1 MHHKKGRWLALIAV
15 LLVLCGVGGWFGYR
29 HYSLGVI
36 SDKQII
42 KNINSHLLKNNPTSK
57 QTKSYAKIVKS
68 TTRTLDNAYVK
79 VNPYG
84 TSPLTALMIFKTDKA
99 AKVTY
104 TVVGKT
110 DNTSITNTVKGYQ
123 TTHQVPIV
131 GLYANYSNQVQ
142 VTLTYKDGTTE
153 QKMFTIKT
161 GKLPKNLR
169 NTKITVSKS
178 NKSKMEIGNNELTY
192 INKTSE
198 EPFAVDAD
206 GNIRWYSTL
215 YSRHTFV
222 QLSNGHLLIQN
233 RTNGNKGSYNVL
245 SETDYLGRIYR
256 RYRFSDKL
264 GKSSLEQYIT
274 AVHHDALELPNHNLL
289 VTISGGDKYAEDVI
303 VEIDYKTGKTVKVID
318 FKKLLPS
325 SMYRN
330 YNSTTTKG
338 GKIDW
343 LHMNSLYYDQKT
355 GNLLVSA
362 RNQDITMSINYKTG
376 KINWIYSGKKKS
388 SWPKKYRS
396 KLLTSAKGTTITG
409 GQHDLTLLSSKNGK
423 LKVLLYDNNIDVTNG
438 NAKTSGKYSQ
448 AVQYTI
454 DTKKKTIKQTW
465 SYGKSLGKDN
475 FTRVI
480 GSAQR
485 LSNGNTLID
494 FGYKHDGSQSNI
506 IEVDKNNNQVFNLTI
521 SSSKT
526 GRTYVYRAYRV
537 KFTPYNFVFDA
548 TKYFCA

>member
-57 QTKSYAKIVKS
+57 QTKNYAKIVKS

-84 TSPLTALMIFKTDKA
+84 TSPLTALMIFKTDQA

-153 QKMFTIKT
+153 QKTFTIKT

-169 NTKITVSKS
+169 QTKITVSKS
-178 NKSKMEIGNNELTY
+178 NKSKMQIGNNELTY

-303 VEIDYKTGKTVKVID
+303 AEIDYKTGKTVKVID

-330 YNSTTTKG
+330 YSSTTTKG

-362 RNQDITMSINYKTG
+362 RNQDITMSINYKSG

-526 GRTYVYRAYRV
+526 DRTYVYRAYRV
-537 KFTPYNFVFDA
+537 KFTPSNFVFDA
-548 TKYFCA
+548 TK

>member
-29 HYSLGVI
+29 RYSLGVI

-57 QTKSYAKIVKS
+57 QTKSYAKIVKN
-68 TTRTLDNAYVK
+68 TTRTLNNAYVK

-84 TSPLTALMIFKTDKA
+84 TSPLTALMIFKTDQV

-110 DNTSITNTVKGYQ
+110 DNTSITNTVKGYK

-153 QKMFTIKT
+153 QKTFTIKT

-169 NTKITVSKS
+169 QTKITVSKS
-178 NKSKMEIGNNELTY
+178 NKSKMQIGNNELTY

-303 VEIDYKTGKTVKVID
+303 AEIDYKTGKTVKVID

-330 YNSTTTKG
+330 YSSTTTKG

-362 RNQDITMSINYKTG
+362 RNQDITMSINYKSG

-396 KLLTSAKGTTITG
+396 KLLTPAKGTTITG

-526 GRTYVYRAYRV
+526 DRTYVYRAYRV
-537 KFTPYNFVFDA
+537 KFTPSNFVFDA
-548 TKYFCA
+548 TK

>member
-29 HYSLGVI
+29 RYSLGVI

-68 TTRTLDNAYVK
+68 TTRTLNNAYVK

-84 TSPLTALMIFKTDKA
+84 TSPLTALMIFKTDQV

-110 DNTSITNTVKGYQ
+110 DNTSITNTVKGYK

-153 QKMFTIKT
+153 QKTFTIKT

-169 NTKITVSKS
+169 QTKITVSKS
-178 NKSKMEIGNNELTY
+178 NKSKMQIGNNELPY

-303 VEIDYKTGKTVKVID
+303 AEIDYKTGKTVKVID

-330 YNSTTTKG
+330 YSSTTTKG

-362 RNQDITMSINYKTG
+362 RNQDITMSINYKSG

-396 KLLTSAKGTTITG
+396 KLLTPAKGTTITG

-526 GRTYVYRAYRV
+526 DRTYVYRAYRV
-537 KFTPYNFVFDA
+537 KFTPSNFVFDA
-548 TKYFCA
+548 TK

>member
-68 TTRTLDNAYVK
+68 TTRTLNNAYVK

-84 TSPLTALMIFKTDKA
+84 TSPLTALMIFKTDQV

-110 DNTSITNTVKGYQ
+110 DNTSITNTVNGYK

-153 QKMFTIKT
+153 QKTFTIKT

-169 NTKITVSKS
+169 QTKITVSKS
-178 NKSKMEIGNNELTY
+178 NKSKMQIGNNELTY

-303 VEIDYKTGKTVKVID
+303 AEIDYKTGKTVKVID

-330 YNSTTTKG
+330 YSSTTTKG

-362 RNQDITMSINYKTG
+362 RNQDITMSINYKSG

-396 KLLTSAKGTTITG
+396 KLLTPAKGTTITG

-526 GRTYVYRAYRV
+526 DRTYVYRAYRV
-537 KFTPYNFVFDA
+537 KFTPSNFVFDA
-548 TKYFCA
+548 TK

>member
-153 QKMFTIKT
+153 QKTFTIKT

-256 RYRFSDKL
+256 CYRFSDKL

-274 AVHHDALELPNHNLL
+274 AVYHDALELPNHNLHNLL

-303 VEIDYKTGKTVKVID
+303 AEIDYKTGKTVKVID

-396 KLLTSAKGTTITG
+396 KLLTPTKGTKITG
-409 GQHDLTLLSSKNGK
+409 GQHDLTLLSDKNGK

-438 NAKTSGKYSQ
+438 DSKTSGKYSQ

-454 DTKKKTIKQTW
+454 DTKKMTIKQTW
-465 SYGKSLGKDN
+465 SYGKSLGKAN

-494 FGYKHDGSQSNI
+494 FGYKNNGSQSNI
-506 IEVDKNNNQVFNLTI
+506 IEVDSNNNQVFNLTI

-526 GRTYVYRAYRV
+526 DRTYVYRALRV
-537 KFTPYNFVFDA
+537 KFTPSNFVFDA
-548 TKYFCA
+548 TK

>member
-68 TTRTLDNAYVK
+68 TARTLDNAYVK

-110 DNTSITNTVKGYQ
+110 DNTSITNMVKGYQ

-153 QKMFTIKT
+153 QKTFTIKT

-303 VEIDYKTGKTVKVID
+303 AEIDYKTGKTVKVID

-396 KLLTSAKGTTITG
+396 KLLTPTKGTTITG

-526 GRTYVYRAYRV
+526 DRTYVYRAYRV
-537 KFTPYNFVFDA
+537 KFTPSNFVFDV
-548 TKYFCA
+548 TK

>member
-84 TSPLTALMIFKTDKA
+84 TSPLTALMIFKTDQA

-110 DNTSITNTVKGYQ
+110 DNTSITNTVKGYK

-153 QKMFTIKT
+153 QKTFTIKT

-169 NTKITVSKS
+169 QTKITVSKS
-178 NKSKMEIGNNELTY
+178 NKSKMQIGNNELTY

-303 VEIDYKTGKTVKVID
+303 AEIDYKTGKTVKVID

-330 YNSTTTKG
+330 YSSTTTKG

-362 RNQDITMSINYKTG
+362 RNQDITMSINYKSG

-396 KLLTSAKGTTITG
+396 KLLTPAKGTTITG

-526 GRTYVYRAYRV
+526 DRTYVYRAYRV
-537 KFTPYNFVFDA
+537 KFTPSNFVFDA
-548 TKYFCA
+548 TK

>member
-29 HYSLGVI
+29 HYSLGGI

-42 KNINSHLLKNNPTSK
+42 KNINSHLLKNNSTSK

-68 TTRTLDNAYVK
+68 TARTLDNAYVK

-153 QKMFTIKT
+153 QKTFTIKT

-303 VEIDYKTGKTVKVID
+303 AEIDYKTGKTVKVID

-343 LHMNSLYYDQKT
+343 LHINSLYYDQKT

-396 KLLTSAKGTTITG
+396 KLLTPTKGTKITG
-409 GQHDLTLLSSKNGK
+409 GQHDLTLLSDKNGK

-438 NAKTSGKYSQ
+438 DSKTSGKYSQ

-526 GRTYVYRAYRV
+526 DRTYVYRAYRV
-537 KFTPYNFVFDA
+537 KFTPSNFVFDV
-548 TKYFCA
+548 TK

>member
-57 QTKSYAKIVKS
+57 QTKNYAKIVKS

-84 TSPLTALMIFKTDKA
+84 TSPLTALMIFKTDQA
-99 AKVTY
+99 ARVTY

-110 DNTSITNTVKGYQ
+110 DNTSITNTVKGYK

-153 QKMFTIKT
+153 QKTFTIKT

-169 NTKITVSKS
+169 QTKITVSKS
-178 NKSKMEIGNNELTY
+178 NKSKMQIGNNELTY

-303 VEIDYKTGKTVKVID
+303 AEIDYKTGKTVKVID

-330 YNSTTTKG
+330 YSSTTTKG

-362 RNQDITMSINYKTG
+362 RNQDITMSINYKSG

-526 GRTYVYRAYRV
+526 DRTYVYRAYRV
-537 KFTPYNFVFDA
+537 KFTPSNFVFDA
-548 TKYFCA
+548 TK

>member
-57 QTKSYAKIVKS
+57 QTKNYAKIVKS

-84 TSPLTALMIFKTDKA
+84 TSPLTALMIFKTDQA
-99 AKVTY
+99 ARVTY

-110 DNTSITNTVKGYQ
+110 DNTSITNTVKGYK

-153 QKMFTIKT
+153 QKTFTIKT

-169 NTKITVSKS
+169 QTKITVSKS
-178 NKSKMEIGNNELTY
+178 NKSKMQIGNNELTY

-303 VEIDYKTGKTVKVID
+303 AEIDYKTGKTVKVID

-330 YNSTTTKG
+330 YSSTTTKG

-362 RNQDITMSINYKTG
+362 RNQDITMSINYKSG

-396 KLLTSAKGTTITG
+396 KLLTPAKGTTITG

-526 GRTYVYRAYRV
+526 DRTYVYRAYRV
-537 KFTPYNFVFDA
+537 KFTPSNFVFDA
-548 TKYFCA
+548 TK

>member
-84 TSPLTALMIFKTDKA
+84 TSPLTALIIFKTDKA

-153 QKMFTIKT
+153 QKTFTIKT

-526 GRTYVYRAYRV
+526 DRTYVYRAYRV
-537 KFTPYNFVFDA
+537 KFTPSNFVFDA
-548 TKYFCA
+548 TK

>member
-1 MHHKKGRWLALIAV
+1 MHHKKGRWLVLIAL

-29 HYSLGVI
+29 RYSLGVI
-36 SDKQII
+36 FDKQII

-68 TTRTLDNAYVK
+68 TTRTLNNAYVK

-84 TSPLTALMIFKTDKA
+84 TSPLNALMIFKTDQV

-104 TVVGKT
+104 TVAGKT
-110 DNTSITNTVKGYQ
+110 DNTSITNTVKGYK

-153 QKMFTIKT
+153 QKTFTIKT

-169 NTKITVSKS
+169 QTKITVSKS
-178 NKSKMEIGNNELTY
+178 NKSKMQIGNNELTY

-303 VEIDYKTGKTVKVID
+303 AEIDYKTGKTVKVID

-330 YNSTTTKG
+330 YSSTTTKG

-362 RNQDITMSINYKTG
+362 RNQDITMSINYKSG

-396 KLLTSAKGTTITG
+396 KLLTPAKGTTITG

-526 GRTYVYRAYRV
+526 DRTYVYRAYRV
-537 KFTPYNFVFDA
+537 KFTPSNFVFDA
-548 TKYFCA
+548 TK

>member
-29 HYSLGVI
+29 RYSLGVI
-36 SDKQII
+36 FDKQII

-68 TTRTLDNAYVK
+68 TTRTLNNAYVK

-84 TSPLTALMIFKTDKA
+84 TSPLTALMIFKTDQV

-110 DNTSITNTVKGYQ
+110 DNTSITNTVKGYK

-153 QKMFTIKT
+153 QKTFTIKT

-169 NTKITVSKS
+169 QTKITVSKS
-178 NKSKMEIGNNELTY
+178 NKSKMQIGNNELTY

-303 VEIDYKTGKTVKVID
+303 AEIDYKTGKTVKVID

-330 YNSTTTKG
+330 YSSTTTKG

-362 RNQDITMSINYKTG
+362 RNQDITMSINYKSG

-396 KLLTSAKGTTITG
+396 KLLTPAKGTTITG

-526 GRTYVYRAYRV
+526 DRTYVYRAYRV
-537 KFTPYNFVFDA
+537 KFTPSNFVFDV
-548 TKYFCA
+548 TK

>member
-57 QTKSYAKIVKS
+57 QTKNYAKIVKS

-84 TSPLTALMIFKTDKA
+84 TSPLTALMIFKTDQA

-110 DNTSITNTVKGYQ
+110 DNTSITNTVKGYK

-153 QKMFTIKT
+153 QKTFTIKT

-169 NTKITVSKS
+169 QTKITVSKS
-178 NKSKMEIGNNELTY
+178 NKSKMQIGNNELTY

-303 VEIDYKTGKTVKVID
+303 AEIDYKTGKTVKVID

-330 YNSTTTKG
+330 YSSTTTKG

-362 RNQDITMSINYKTG
+362 RNQDITMSINYKSG

-396 KLLTSAKGTTITG
+396 KLLTPAKGTTITG

-506 IEVDKNNNQVFNLTI
+506 IEVDKNNNQIFNLTI

-526 GRTYVYRAYRV
+526 DRTYVYRAYRV
-537 KFTPYNFVFDA
+537 KFTPSNFVFDA
-548 TKYFCA
+548 TK

>member
-1 MHHKKGRWLALIAV
+1 MHHKKGRWLALFAV

-57 QTKSYAKIVKS
+57 QTKNYAKIVKS

-84 TSPLTALMIFKTDKA
+84 TSPLTALVIFKTDQA

-110 DNTSITNTVKGYQ
+110 DNTSITNTVKGYK

-153 QKMFTIKT
+153 QKTFTIKT

-169 NTKITVSKS
+169 QTKITVSKS
-178 NKSKMEIGNNELTY
+178 NKSKMQIGNNELTY

-303 VEIDYKTGKTVKVID
+303 AEIDYKTGKTVKVID

-330 YNSTTTKG
+330 YSSTTTKG

-362 RNQDITMSINYKTG
+362 RNQDITMSINYKSG

-388 SWPKKYRS
+388 SWSKKYRS
-396 KLLTSAKGTTITG
+396 KLLTPAKGTTITG

-526 GRTYVYRAYRV
+526 DRTYVYRAYRV
-537 KFTPYNFVFDA
+537 KFTPSNFVFDA
-548 TKYFCA
+548 TK

>member
-15 LLVLCGVGGWFGYR
+15 LLVLCGVGGWLGYR

-57 QTKSYAKIVKS
+57 QTKNYAKIVKS

-84 TSPLTALMIFKTDKA
+84 TSPLTALMIFKTDQA
-99 AKVTY
+99 ARVTY

-110 DNTSITNTVKGYQ
+110 DNTSITNTVKGYK

-153 QKMFTIKT
+153 QKTFTIKT

-169 NTKITVSKS
+169 QTKITVSKS
-178 NKSKMEIGNNELTY
+178 NKSKMQIGNNELTY

-303 VEIDYKTGKTVKVID
+303 AEIDYKTGKTVKVID

-330 YNSTTTKG
+330 YSSTTTKG

-362 RNQDITMSINYKTG
+362 RNQDITMSINYKSG

-396 KLLTSAKGTTITG
+396 KLLTPAKGTTITG

-526 GRTYVYRAYRV
+526 DRTYVYRAYRV
-537 KFTPYNFVFDA
+537 KFTPSNFVFDA
-548 TKYFCA
+548 TK

>member
-110 DNTSITNTVKGYQ
+110 DNTSITNAVKGYQ

-153 QKMFTIKT
+153 QKTFTIKT

-274 AVHHDALELPNHNLL
+274 AFYHDALELPNHNLHNLL

-303 VEIDYKTGKTVKVID
+303 AEIDYKTGKTVKVID

-362 RNQDITMSINYKTG
+362 RNQDITMSINYKSG

-396 KLLTSAKGTTITG
+396 KLLTPTKGTKITG

-526 GRTYVYRAYRV
+526 DRTYVYRAYRV
-537 KFTPYNFVFDA
+537 KFTPSNFVFDA
-548 TKYFCA
+548 TK

>member
-15 LLVLCGVGGWFGYR
+15 LLVLCGVGGWLGYR

-84 TSPLTALMIFKTDKA
+84 TSPLTALMIFKTDQA

-110 DNTSITNTVKGYQ
+110 DNTSITNTVKGYK

-153 QKMFTIKT
+153 QKTFTIKT

-169 NTKITVSKS
+169 QTKITVSKS
-178 NKSKMEIGNNELTY
+178 NKSKMQIGNNELTY

-303 VEIDYKTGKTVKVID
+303 AEIDYKTGKTVKVID

-330 YNSTTTKG
+330 YSSTTTKG

-362 RNQDITMSINYKTG
+362 RNQDITMSINYKSG

-396 KLLTSAKGTTITG
+396 KLLTPAKGTTITG

-526 GRTYVYRAYRV
+526 DRTYVYRAYRV
-537 KFTPYNFVFDA
+537 KFTPSNFVFDA
-548 TKYFCA
+548 TK

>member
-1 MHHKKGRWLALIAV
+1 MHHKKGCWLALIAV

-29 HYSLGVI
+29 RYSLGVI

-68 TTRTLDNAYVK
+68 TTRTLNNAYVK

-84 TSPLTALMIFKTDKA
+84 TSPLTALMIFKTDQV

-110 DNTSITNTVKGYQ
+110 DNTSITNTVKGYK

-153 QKMFTIKT
+153 QKTFTIKT

-169 NTKITVSKS
+169 QTKITVSKS
-178 NKSKMEIGNNELTY
+178 NKSKMQIGNNELTY

-303 VEIDYKTGKTVKVID
+303 AEIDYKTGKTVKVID

-330 YNSTTTKG
+330 YSSTTTKG

-362 RNQDITMSINYKTG
+362 RNQDITMSINYKSG

-396 KLLTSAKGTTITG
+396 KLLTPAKGTTITG

-526 GRTYVYRAYRV
+526 DRTYVYRAYRV
-537 KFTPYNFVFDA
+537 KFTPSNFVFDA
-548 TKYFCA
+548 TK

>member
-29 HYSLGVI
+29 HYSLGGI

-42 KNINSHLLKNNPTSK
+42 KNINSHLLKNNSTSK

-68 TTRTLDNAYVK
+68 TARTLDNAYVK

-153 QKMFTIKT
+153 QKTFTIKT

-233 RTNGNKGSYNVL
+233 RTNGNKGSYNIL

-303 VEIDYKTGKTVKVID
+303 AEIDYKTGKTVKVID

-396 KLLTSAKGTTITG
+396 KLLTPTKGTTITG

-526 GRTYVYRAYRV
+526 DRTYVYRAYRV
-537 KFTPYNFVFDA
+537 KFTPSNFVFDV
-548 TKYFCA
+548 TK

>member
-153 QKMFTIKT
+153 QKTFTIKT

-274 AVHHDALELPNHNLL
+274 AVYHDALELPNHNLHNLL

-303 VEIDYKTGKTVKVID
+303 AEIDYKTGKTVKVID

-362 RNQDITMSINYKTG
+362 RNQDITMSINYKSG

-396 KLLTSAKGTTITG
+396 KLLTPTKGTKITG
-409 GQHDLTLLSSKNGK
+409 GQHDLTLLSDKNGK

-438 NAKTSGKYSQ
+438 DSKTSGKYSQ

-454 DTKKKTIKQTW
+454 DTKKMTIKQTW
-465 SYGKSLGKDN
+465 SYGKSLGKAN

-494 FGYKHDGSQSNI
+494 FGYKNNGSQSNI
-506 IEVDKNNNQVFNLTI
+506 IEVDSNNNQVFNLTI

-526 GRTYVYRAYRV
+526 DRTYVYRALRV
-537 KFTPYNFVFDA
+537 KFTPSNFVFDA
-548 TKYFCA
+548 TK

>member
-57 QTKSYAKIVKS
+57 QTKNYAKIVKS

-84 TSPLTALMIFKTDKA
+84 TSPLTALMIFKTDQA
-99 AKVTY
+99 ARVTY

-110 DNTSITNTVKGYQ
+110 DNTSITNTVKGYK

-153 QKMFTIKT
+153 QKTFTIKT

-169 NTKITVSKS
+169 QTKITVSKS
-178 NKSKMEIGNNELTY
+178 NKSKMQIGNNELTY

-303 VEIDYKTGKTVKVID
+303 AEIDYKTGKTVKVID

-330 YNSTTTKG
+330 YSSTTTKG

-526 GRTYVYRAYRV
+526 DRTYVYRAYRV
-537 KFTPYNFVFDA
+537 KFTPSNFVFDA
-548 TKYFCA
+548 TK

>member
-29 HYSLGVI
+29 RYSLGVI
-36 SDKQII
+36 FDKQII

-84 TSPLTALMIFKTDKA
+84 TSPLTALMIFKTDQA

-110 DNTSITNTVKGYQ
+110 DNTSITNTVKGYK

-142 VTLTYKDGTTE
+142 VTLTYKDGMTE
-153 QKMFTIKT
+153 QKTFTIKT

-169 NTKITVSKS
+169 QTKITVSKS
-178 NKSKMEIGNNELTY
+178 NKSKMQIGNNELTY

-206 GNIRWYSTL
+206 GNIRWYSML

-303 VEIDYKTGKTVKVID
+303 AEIDYKTGKTVKVID

-330 YNSTTTKG
+330 YSSTTTKG

-355 GNLLVSA
+355 GNLLISA
-362 RNQDITMSINYKTG
+362 RNQDITMSINYKSG

-396 KLLTSAKGTTITG
+396 KLLTPAKGTTITG

-485 LSNGNTLID
+485 LSKID

-526 GRTYVYRAYRV
+526 DRTYVYRAYRV
-537 KFTPYNFVFDA
+537 KFTPSNFVFDA
-548 TKYFCA
+548 TK

>member
-68 TTRTLDNAYVK
+68 TARTLDNAYVK

-110 DNTSITNTVKGYQ
+110 DNTSITNTVKEYQ

-142 VTLTYKDGTTE
+142 VTLAYKDGTTE
-153 QKMFTIKT
+153 QKTFTIKT

-233 RTNGNKGSYNVL
+233 RTNGNKDSYNVL

-303 VEIDYKTGKTVKVID
+303 AEIDYKTGKTVKVID

-396 KLLTSAKGTTITG
+396 KLLMPTKGTKITG

-475 FTRVI
+475 FTRLI

-526 GRTYVYRAYRV
+526 DRTYVYRAYRV
-537 KFTPYNFVFDA
+537 KFTPSNFVFDV
-548 TKYFCA
+548 TK

>member
-1 MHHKKGRWLALIAV
+1 MHHKKGRWLALFAV

-57 QTKSYAKIVKS
+57 QTKNYAKIVKS

-84 TSPLTALMIFKTDKA
+84 TSPLTALVIFKTDQA

-110 DNTSITNTVKGYQ
+110 DNTSITNTVKGYK

-153 QKMFTIKT
+153 QKTFTIKT

-169 NTKITVSKS
+169 QTKITVSKS
-178 NKSKMEIGNNELTY
+178 NKSKMQIGNNELTY

-274 AVHHDALELPNHNLL
+274 AVYHDALELPNHNLHNLL

-303 VEIDYKTGKTVKVID
+303 AEIDYKTGKTVKVID

-396 KLLTSAKGTTITG
+396 KLLTPTKGTKITG
-409 GQHDLTLLSSKNGK
+409 GQHDLTLLSDKNGK

-438 NAKTSGKYSQ
+438 DSKTSGKYSQ

-454 DTKKKTIKQTW
+454 DTKKMTIKQTW
-465 SYGKSLGKDN
+465 SYGKSLGKAN

-494 FGYKHDGSQSNI
+494 FGYKNNGSQSNI
-506 IEVDKNNNQVFNLTI
+506 IEVDSNNNQVFNLTI

-526 GRTYVYRAYRV
+526 DRTYVYRALRV
-537 KFTPYNFVFDA
+537 KFTPSNFVFDA
-548 TKYFCA
+548 TK

>member
-1 MHHKKGRWLALIAV
+1 MHHKKGRWLALFAV

-57 QTKSYAKIVKS
+57 QTKNYAKIVKS

-84 TSPLTALMIFKTDKA
+84 TSPLTALVIFKTDQA

-110 DNTSITNTVKGYQ
+110 DNTSITNTVKGYK

-153 QKMFTIKT
+153 QKTFTIKT

-169 NTKITVSKS
+169 QTKITVSKS
-178 NKSKMEIGNNELTY
+178 NKSKMQIGNNELTY

-303 VEIDYKTGKTVKVID
+303 AEIDYKTGKTVKVID

-330 YNSTTTKG
+330 YSSTTTKG

-362 RNQDITMSINYKTG
+362 RNQDITMSINYKSG

-396 KLLTSAKGTTITG
+396 KLLTPAKGTTITS

-526 GRTYVYRAYRV
+526 DRTYVYRAYRV
-537 KFTPYNFVFDA
+537 KFTPSNFVFDA
-548 TKYFCA
+548 TK

>member
-29 HYSLGVI
+29 HYSLGGI

-42 KNINSHLLKNNPTSK
+42 KNINSHLLKNNSTSK

-68 TTRTLDNAYVK
+68 TARTLDNAYVK

-153 QKMFTIKT
+153 QKTFTIKT

-303 VEIDYKTGKTVKVID
+303 AEIDYKTGKTVKVID

-396 KLLTSAKGTTITG
+396 KLLTPTKGTKITG
-409 GQHDLTLLSSKNGK
+409 GQHDLTLLSDKNGK

-438 NAKTSGKYSQ
+438 DSKTSGKYSQ

-526 GRTYVYRAYRV
+526 DRTYVYRAYRV
-537 KFTPYNFVFDA
+537 KFTPSNFVFDV
-548 TKYFCA
+548 TK

>member
-29 HYSLGVI
+29 RYSLGVI
-36 SDKQII
+36 FDKQII

-68 TTRTLDNAYVK
+68 TTRTLNNVYVK

-84 TSPLTALMIFKTDKA
+84 TSPLTALMIFKTDQV

-110 DNTSITNTVKGYQ
+110 DNTSITNTVKGYK

-153 QKMFTIKT
+153 QKTFTIKT

-169 NTKITVSKS
+169 QTKITVSKS
-178 NKSKMEIGNNELTY
+178 NKSKMQIGNNELTY

-303 VEIDYKTGKTVKVID
+303 AEIDYKTGKTVKVID

-330 YNSTTTKG
+330 YSSTTTKG

-362 RNQDITMSINYKTG
+362 RNQDIIMSINYKSG

-396 KLLTSAKGTTITG
+396 KLLTPAKGTTITG

-526 GRTYVYRAYRV
+526 DWIYVYRAYRV
-537 KFTPYNFVFDA
+537 KFTPSNFVFDA
-548 TKYFCA
+548 TK

>member
-153 QKMFTIKT
+153 QKTFTIKT

-274 AVHHDALELPNHNLL
+274 AVYHDALELPNHNLHNLL

-303 VEIDYKTGKTVKVID
+303 AEIDYKTGKTVKVID

-526 GRTYVYRAYRV
+526 DRTYVYRAYRV
-537 KFTPYNFVFDA
+537 KFTPSNFVFDA
-548 TKYFCA
+548 TK

>member
-29 HYSLGVI
+29 HYSLGGI

-42 KNINSHLLKNNPTSK
+42 KNINSHLLKNNSTSK

-68 TTRTLDNAYVK
+68 TARTLDNAYVK

-153 QKMFTIKT
+153 QKTFTIKT

-303 VEIDYKTGKTVKVID
+303 AEIDYKTGKTVKVID
-318 FKKLLPS
+318 FKKPLPS

-396 KLLTSAKGTTITG
+396 KLLTPTKGTKITG
-409 GQHDLTLLSSKNGK
+409 GQHDLTLLSDKNGK

-438 NAKTSGKYSQ
+438 DSKTSGKYSQ

-454 DTKKKTIKQTW
+454 DTKKMTIKQTW
-465 SYGKSLGKDN
+465 SYGKSLGKAN
-475 FTRVI
+475 FTWVI

-494 FGYKHDGSQSNI
+494 FGYKNNGSQSNI
-506 IEVDKNNNQVFNLTI
+506 IEVDSNNNQVFNLTI

-526 GRTYVYRAYRV
+526 DRTYVYRALRV
-537 KFTPYNFVFDA
+537 KFTPSNFVFDA
-548 TKYFCA
+548 TK

>member
-29 HYSLGVI
+29 RYSLGVI

-68 TTRTLDNAYVK
+68 TTRTLNNAYVK

-84 TSPLTALMIFKTDKA
+84 TSPLTALMIFKTDQV

-110 DNTSITNTVKGYQ
+110 DNTSITNTVKGYK

-153 QKMFTIKT
+153 QKTFTIKT

-169 NTKITVSKS
+169 QTKITVSKS
-178 NKSKMEIGNNELTY
+178 NKSKMQIGNNELTY

-303 VEIDYKTGKTVKVID
+303 AEIDYKTGKTVKVID

-330 YNSTTTKG
+330 YSSTTTKG

-362 RNQDITMSINYKTG
+362 RNQDITMSINYKSG

-396 KLLTSAKGTTITG
+396 KLLTPVKGTTITG

-526 GRTYVYRAYRV
+526 DRTYVYRAYRV
-537 KFTPYNFVFDA
+537 KFTPSNFVFDA
-548 TKYFCA
+548 TK

>member
-29 HYSLGVI
+29 RYSLGVI
-36 SDKQII
+36 FDKQII

-84 TSPLTALMIFKTDKA
+84 TSPLTALMIFKTDQA

-110 DNTSITNTVKGYQ
+110 DNTSITNTVKGYK

-131 GLYANYSNQVQ
+131 GLYANYFNQVQ
-142 VTLTYKDGTTE
+142 VTLTYKDGMTE
-153 QKMFTIKT
+153 QKTFTIKT

-169 NTKITVSKS
+169 QTKITVSKS
-178 NKSKMEIGNNELTY
+178 NKSKMQIGNNELTY

-206 GNIRWYSTL
+206 GNIRWYSML

-303 VEIDYKTGKTVKVID
+303 AEIDYKTGKTVKVID

-330 YNSTTTKG
+330 YSSTTTKG

-355 GNLLVSA
+355 GNLLISA
-362 RNQDITMSINYKTG
+362 RNQDITMSINYKSG

-396 KLLTSAKGTTITG
+396 KLLTPAKGTTITG

-485 LSNGNTLID
+485 LSKID

-526 GRTYVYRAYRV
+526 DRTYVYRAYRV
-537 KFTPYNFVFDA
+537 KFTPSNFVFDA
-548 TKYFCA
+548 TK

>member
-161 GKLPKNLR
+161 GKLL
-169 NTKITVSKS
+169 
-178 NKSKMEIGNNELTY
+178 
-192 INKTSE
+192 
-198 EPFAVDAD
+198 AVDAD

-396 KLLTSAKGTTITG
+396 KLLTPTKGTKITG
-409 GQHDLTLLSSKNGK
+409 GQHDLTLLSDKNGK

-438 NAKTSGKYSQ
+438 DSKTSGKYSQ

-454 DTKKKTIKQTW
+454 DTKKMTIKQTW
-465 SYGKSLGKDN
+465 SYGKSLGKAN
-475 FTRVI
+475 FMRVI

-494 FGYKHDGSQSNI
+494 FGYKNNGSQSNI
-506 IEVDKNNNQVFNLTI
+506 IEVDSNNNQVFNLTI

-526 GRTYVYRAYRV
+526 DRTYVYRALRV
-537 KFTPYNFVFDA
+537 KFTPSNFVFDA
-548 TKYFCA
+548 TK

>member
-1 MHHKKGRWLALIAV
+1 MFAPQKRTLAGTDRGAAGLMR
-15 LLVLCGVGGWFGYR
+15 VGGWFGYR

-153 QKMFTIKT
+153 QKTFTIKT

-303 VEIDYKTGKTVKVID
+303 AEIDYKTGKTVKVID

-330 YNSTTTKG
+330 YSSTTTKG

-362 RNQDITMSINYKTG
+362 RNQDITMSINYKSG

-526 GRTYVYRAYRV
+526 DRTYVYRAYRV
-537 KFTPYNFVFDA
+537 KFTPSNFVFDA
-548 TKYFCA
+548 TK

>member
-153 QKMFTIKT
+153 QKTFTIKT

-303 VEIDYKTGKTVKVID
+303 AEIDYKTGKTVKVID

-376 KINWIYSGKKKS
+376 KINWIYPGKKKS
-388 SWPKKYRS
+388 SWSKKYRS
-396 KLLTSAKGTTITG
+396 KLLTPTKGTTITG

-526 GRTYVYRAYRV
+526 DRTYVYRAYRV
-537 KFTPYNFVFDA
+537 KFTPSNFVFDV
-548 TKYFCA
+548 TK

>member
-153 QKMFTIKT
+153 QKTFTIKT

-264 GKSSLEQYIT
+264 DKSSLEQYIT

-343 LHMNSLYYDQKT
+343 LQMNSLYYDQKT

-396 KLLTSAKGTTITG
+396 KLLTPTKGTKITG
-409 GQHDLTLLSSKNGK
+409 GQHDLTLLSDKNGK

-438 NAKTSGKYSQ
+438 DSKTSGKYSQ

-454 DTKKKTIKQTW
+454 DTKKMTIKQTW
-465 SYGKSLGKDN
+465 SYGKSLGKAN

-494 FGYKHDGSQSNI
+494 FGYKNNGSQSNI
-506 IEVDKNNNQVFNLTI
+506 IEVDSNNNQVFNLTI

-526 GRTYVYRAYRV
+526 DRTYVYRALRV
-537 KFTPYNFVFDA
+537 KFTPSNFVFDV
-548 TKYFCA
+548 TK

>member
-1 MHHKKGRWLALIAV
+1 M
-15 LLVLCGVGGWFGYR
+15 
-29 HYSLGVI
+29 
-36 SDKQII
+36 
-42 KNINSHLLKNNPTSK
+42 
-57 QTKSYAKIVKS
+57 
-68 TTRTLDNAYVK
+68 
-79 VNPYG
+79 
-84 TSPLTALMIFKTDKA
+84 
-99 AKVTY
+99 
-104 TVVGKT
+104 
-110 DNTSITNTVKGYQ
+110 
-123 TTHQVPIV
+123 
-131 GLYANYSNQVQ
+131 
-142 VTLTYKDGTTE
+142 
-153 QKMFTIKT
+153 
-161 GKLPKNLR
+161 
-169 NTKITVSKS
+169 
-178 NKSKMEIGNNELTY
+178 
-192 INKTSE
+192 
-198 EPFAVDAD
+198 
-206 GNIRWYSTL
+206 
-215 YSRHTFV
+215 
-222 QLSNGHLLIQN
+222 IQN

-256 RYRFSDKL
+256 RYHFSDKL

-303 VEIDYKTGKTVKVID
+303 AEIDYKTGKTVKVID

-396 KLLTSAKGTTITG
+396 KLLTPTKGTKITG
-409 GQHDLTLLSSKNGK
+409 GQHDLTLLSDKNGK

-438 NAKTSGKYSQ
+438 DSKTSGKYSQ

-454 DTKKKTIKQTW
+454 DTKKMTIKQTW
-465 SYGKSLGKDN
+465 SYGKSLGKAN

-494 FGYKHDGSQSNI
+494 FGYKNDGSQSNI
-506 IEVDKNNNQVFNLTI
+506 IEVDSNNNQVFNLTI

-526 GRTYVYRAYRV
+526 DRTYVYRALRV
-537 KFTPYNFVFDA
+537 KFTPSNFVFDA
-548 TKYFCA
+548 TK

>member
-29 HYSLGVI
+29 RYSLGVI

-68 TTRTLDNAYVK
+68 TTRTLNNAYVK

-84 TSPLTALMIFKTDKA
+84 TSPLTALMIFKTDQV

-110 DNTSITNTVKGYQ
+110 DNTSITNTVKGYK

-153 QKMFTIKT
+153 QKTFTIKT

-169 NTKITVSKS
+169 QTKITVSKS
-178 NKSKMEIGNNELTY
+178 NKSKMQIGNNELTY

-215 YSRHTFV
+215 YSHTFV

-303 VEIDYKTGKTVKVID
+303 AEIDYKTGKTVKVID

-330 YNSTTTKG
+330 YSSTTTKG

-362 RNQDITMSINYKTG
+362 RNQDITMSINYKSG

-396 KLLTSAKGTTITG
+396 KLLTPAKGTTITG

-526 GRTYVYRAYRV
+526 DRTYVYRAYRV
-537 KFTPYNFVFDA
+537 KFTPSNFVFDA
-548 TKYFCA
+548 TK

>member
-29 HYSLGVI
+29 HYSLGGI

-42 KNINSHLLKNNPTSK
+42 KNINSHLLKNNSTSK
-57 QTKSYAKIVKS
+57 QTKSYAKIVNKS
-68 TTRTLDNAYVK
+68 TARTLDNAYVK

-153 QKMFTIKT
+153 QKTFTIKT

-303 VEIDYKTGKTVKVID
+303 AEIDYKTGKTVKVID

-396 KLLTSAKGTTITG
+396 KLLTPTKGTKITG
-409 GQHDLTLLSSKNGK
+409 GQHDLTLLSDKNGK

-438 NAKTSGKYSQ
+438 DSKTSGKYSQ

-526 GRTYVYRAYRV
+526 DRTYVYRAYRV
-537 KFTPYNFVFDA
+537 KFTPSNFVFDV
-548 TKYFCA
+548 TK